1 MHRRPGAIALLKMAP
16 RLRAAAIRCTVR
28 EAATQILVERCRERE
43 GLSRT
48 LALSV
53 GVHSAVLAA
62 LVLWPGDWLS
72 AQQDDTDRATM
83 TIRLGGP
90 EGPSASGLAP
100 LGGRPIQ
107 AVLPLPEARR
117 PQWIQPPTPTR
128 PKMILPTEDA
138 RRRREP
144 ETDVDTVP
152 EEARGRTP
160 TRGPETHDG
169 STMADTG
176 VEGAGIGLS
185 TGGLGGSGGAL
196 NLADFCCPEYLA
208 TMVELIRRRWD
219 SNQQVPG
226 AVVVRFTV
234 RRSGAIEEVGVDHSS
249 NYVALDLSA
258 QRAVLLTRQLP
269 RLPSAFMEDNLKVR
283 LTFEYRHRP

>member
-1 MHRRPGAIALLKMAP
+1 M
-16 RLRAAAIRCTVR
+16 
-28 EAATQILVERCRERE
+28 
-43 GLSRT
+43 
-48 LALSV
+48 LSV

-117 PQWIQPPTPTR
+117 PQWIQPPYPDTAKDDPA
-128 PKMILPTEDA
+128 D
-138 RRRREP
+138 RRR
-144 ETDVDTVP
+144 TGD
-152 EEARGRTP
+152 GGNQKP
-160 TRGPETHDG
+160 TLTRSRRKLEVELRPGGPETHDG

-283 LTFEYRHRP
+283 LTFEYRHRQ